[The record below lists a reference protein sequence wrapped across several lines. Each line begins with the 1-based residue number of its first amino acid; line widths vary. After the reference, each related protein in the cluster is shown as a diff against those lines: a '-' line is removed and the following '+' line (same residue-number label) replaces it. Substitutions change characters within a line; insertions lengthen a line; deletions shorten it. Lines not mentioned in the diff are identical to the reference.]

1 MSASN
6 VWKKLKGPAS
16 SSSSH
21 APTRSQW
28 NPRVEINHYL
38 DTPFVDT
45 ELDFADDNDVNLLL
59 WWKNHQR
66 IYPVLS
72 HFARDVLVVPV
83 STVSSEATFSTV
95 GRIIEPRRSSLTPEM
110 VEALTCLKDWEMA
123 DERTQHQL
131 EDPEIAGAIADLENL
146 DVN

>member
-16 SSSSH
+16 SLSSR

-38 DTPFVDT
+38 DTPFADT
-45 ELDFADDNDVNLLL
+45 ELDFADGNDVNLLL

-66 IYPVLS
+66 IYLVLS

-95 GRIIEPRRSSLTPEM
+95 GRIIELRRSSLTPEM
-110 VEALTCLKDWEMA
+110 VEALTCLKDWESA
-123 DERTQHQL
+123 DERTKHQL
-131 EDPEIAGAIADLENL
+131 EDPEITEAIADLENL